1 MKLGDFLSSINYDK
15 KPLLDT
21 DESAT
26 RLYPAFVV
34 NRCLSYFV
42 DTIFHANEMNC
53 VPWLDNKSQ
62 FDFHRL
68 SIRKKRRFSNWVK
81 KETEDDIELIKQ
93 AYGYSERKAI
103 EVLNIIGPQQ
113 MDQIRK
119 SLYKGGTDK

>member
-81 KETEDDIELIKQ
+81 KETENDIELIKQ
-93 AYGYSERKAI
+93 AYGYSERKAM

>member
-81 KETEDDIELIKQ
+81 KETEEDIELIKQ

>member
-26 RLYPAFVV
+26 RLYSAFVV

>member
-113 MDQIRK
+113 MDQIKK

>member
-15 KPLLDT
+15 KPLLDA

>member
-81 KETEDDIELIKQ
+81 KETEEDIELIKQ
-93 AYGYSERKAI
+93 AYGYSERKAM

-119 SLYKGGTDK
+119 SLYKGGTDE